1 MSAPDGNGERMH
13 VVATAGHV
21 DHGKSA
27 LVRALTGIEPDRLAE
42 ERRRGLT
49 IDLGFASTWLPA
61 AGTVAFVDVP
71 GHARFIGTMLAGV
84 AVVEAALLC
93 VDAREGWRAQTEEHL
108 RILEVVGVP
117 AGLVAITKAALVDDE
132 RIAAVADDV
141 ARRTAGTVLD
151 GAPVVAC
158 DALDGRG
165 LDRLCLHLDAI
176 LAARPPSLDRG
187 RPRLW
192 VDRSFTL
199 AGAGTV
205 VTGGVGHGRLASGEK
220 VEVRGARGALAARL
234 RGIQAL
240 GRVVDE
246 AAPGTRA
253 ALNLAGV
260 EHGAVHRGDAVVR
273 PGEWQVTDTVDATLT
288 VLAGLDHHVTRRGA
302 YLAYVGT
309 GERAVRLHLLD
320 GPRVAPGGTGRVRIA
335 LDRAL
340 PLVPGDRYVLRE
352 TGRSETVGGGEVLD
366 VAPGRADAGGDRLG
380 AEAVSD
386 CVELTAVLEAS
397 RPVGLDVTR
406 LDDRQRAALARLVDD
421 GTATTVAGYAVAPAW
436 RDELARHPAVRALEE
451 RPFAPPPIDPD
462 LDPEVRRALVRRGIV
477 IAKDGVHFAATARPA
492 AVRVLAGLAGGN
504 GGPVPG
510 AVVPGAVVPGTDVPG
525 ADVPGTAVPGTDDL
539 SAGFTVSQAREALGT
554 TRRWALPL
562 LGLLDDAGLTIRDG
576 DRRRL
581 RSEGSITER

>member
-1 MSAPDGNGERMH
+1 MH

-49 IDLGFASTWLPA
+49 IDLGFAWTDLPA

-108 RILEVVGVP
+108 RILDVVGVP
-117 AGLVAITKAALVDDE
+117 AGLVAITKAALADDE
-132 RIAAVADDV
+132 GVSAVAHDIG
-141 ARRTAGTVLD
+141 RRTAGTVLD

-165 LDRLCLHLDAI
+165 LDALCRHLDAV
-176 LAARPPSLDRG
+176 LAARSPALDRG
-187 RPRLW
+187 CPRLW
-192 VDRSFTL
+192 VDRSFTV

-205 VTGGVGHGRLASGEK
+205 VTGGVGHGGLAGGDR
-220 VEVRGARGALAARL
+220 VEVRGAGGVLPARL

-240 GRVVDE
+240 GRAAE
-246 AAPGTRA
+246 WAAPGTRA
-253 ALNLAGV
+253 ALNLSGV
-260 EHGAVHRGDAVVR
+260 DHRAVHRGDAVVR
-273 PGEWQVTDTVDATLT
+273 PGEWRVTDSVDATLT
-288 VLAGLDHHVTRRGA
+288 VLPGLGHDVTRRGA

-309 GERAVRLHLLD
+309 GEHAVRLHLLD
-320 GPRVAPGGTGRVRIA
+320 AARVAPGGTSWVRLT

-340 PLVPGDRYVLRE
+340 PLIRGDRYVLRE

-366 VAPGRADAGGDRLG
+366 VAPARAIPPGAGGGEPLPG
-380 AEAVSD
+380 PA
-386 CVELTAVLEAS
+386 ELTAALEAS
-397 RPVGLDVTR
+397 RPVGLDVAR
-406 LDDRQRAALARLVDD
+406 LDERQRATLARLVED

-451 RPFAPPPIDPD
+451 RPFAPPPLDPD
-462 LDPEVRRALVRRGIV
+462 LDPEVRRALLRRGIV
-477 IAKDGVHFAATARPA
+477 VAKDGVHFAASARTA
-492 AVRVLAGLAGGN
+492 AVRVLARLAG
-504 GGPVPG
+504 PRPG
-510 AVVPGAVVPGTDVPG
+510 RNRGAGSDD
-525 ADVPGTAVPGTDDL
+525 AGTDDPGIGDP
-539 SAGFTVSQAREALGT
+539 SAGFTVSEARQALGT

-562 LGLLDDAGLTIRDG
+562 LGLLDDAGLTTRHG

-581 RSEGSITER
+581 RSEGSSSGR